1 MNQDW
6 RDLFLPHILTRGKKY
21 WEEGKVNF
29 YLVHGNRVAA
39 SIHGTQD
46 YQVEL
51 DLPDGRVENMK
62 CTCPYAVRGNCKH
75 MAAVLYAVEAEG
87 IYLTAEDHTPEQRE
101 DPWEEAI
108 RNLPEAVIRK
118 EMLLGYS
125 TEVMRERL
133 VIRYLRRLP
142 KGALSEWKRMLR
154 DYITYVKI
162 HRDTAVLKDL
172 TGAIKNCVFL
182 LMEVGSVLD
191 AFYLLGEIWKTAMK
205 LVWEDEDGSLSAFQ
219 GWCEDLWEIHLEDA
233 TEQEAEHMLHW
244 FWDNRNV
251 FFKRVSDVGQL
262 PFLFLPWSED
272 VKQKSLA
279 IIDRLISQYSDCREQ
294 GLLLDSR
301 LEIMEQLEQSKEER
315 QEFLL
320 RHLRWDRGRHRLLRW
335 LNADSE
341 HERIIVVLNHLQEL
355 DRENLPR
362 LIRDTVWLAKMYL
375 KTTQWQK
382 YDETVAYLRSD
393 LVGKLEAE
401 LPQVVNK
408 AAAKRFA
415 QCLKALQE
423 LPEKDIPALI
433 DALVEKACTNPA
445 AAGTGVA
452 ETLSSDGY
460 LWPKPYIF
468 PKDRRDDNGING
480 ENVCF

>member
-1 MNQDW
+1 MDQDW
-6 RDLFLPHILTRGKKY
+6 KELFIPHILARGKKY
-21 WEEGKVNF
+21 WEEGKVSF
-29 YLVHGNRVAA
+29 YLAHGNRVIA

-51 DLPDGRVENMK
+51 DLPDGRVEDMK
-62 CTCPYAVRGNCKH
+62 CTCPYAVRDNCKH

-87 IYLTAEDHTPEQRE
+87 IYLSAEDHAPEQTE
-101 DPWEEAI
+101 NPWEEAI
-108 RNLPEAVIRK
+108 RNLPEDILRK

-125 TEVMRERL
+125 TEVMHERL

-142 KGALSEWKRMLR
+142 KGAMSEWKRMLR
-154 DYITYVKI
+154 DYITYAKT
-162 HRDTAVLKDL
+162 HKDANVLKDL
-172 TGAIKNCVFL
+172 TGAINNCVIL
-182 LMEVGSVLD
+182 LIEVGAALD
-191 AFYLLGEIWKTAMK
+191 AFCLLGEIWKTAMK
-205 LVWEDEDGSLSAFQ
+205 LVWKDADGSLPEFQ
-219 GWCEDLWEIHLEDA
+219 DWCEVLWEIILENA
-233 TEQEAEHMLHW
+233 AEREAEHMMHW

-272 VKQKSLA
+272 MKRKSLT
-279 IIDRLISQYSDCREQ
+279 IIDRLISQYSDCREL

-315 QEFLL
+315 KEFLL
-320 RHLRWDRGRHRLLRW
+320 RYLQWDQGRHRLLRW

-341 HERIIVVLNHLQEL
+341 HERIIALLKYLQEL
-355 DRENLPR
+355 DQENLPR

-382 YDETVAYLRSD
+382 YDETVAYIRRD
-393 LVGKLEAE
+393 LVGKLETE
-401 LPQVVNK
+401 LPKVVTK
-408 AAAKRFA
+408 ATARRFA

-433 DALVEKACTNPA
+433 DTLVERACTNPA
-445 AAGTGVA
+445 AARTGVA
-452 ETLSSDGY
+452 ETLSGAGF

-468 PKDRRDDNGING
+468 PR
-480 ENVCF
+480 E